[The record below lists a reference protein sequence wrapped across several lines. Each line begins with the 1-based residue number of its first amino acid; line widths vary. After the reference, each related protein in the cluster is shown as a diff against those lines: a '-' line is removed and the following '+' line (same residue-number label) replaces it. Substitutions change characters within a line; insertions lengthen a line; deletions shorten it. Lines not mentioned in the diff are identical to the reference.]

1 MQIKQEDTEIDIFV
15 ATKIGSFKHVK
26 YHTDASKNNKKC
38 IENLVDI
45 KSLQKDEG
53 ITCMEWG
60 NAEQTEILLGKK
72 NQQIQVYSSDGT
84 LHRTYTADHGAGH
97 VVGVGR
103 CRRLVSALSTGVVKI
118 WKKKEE
124 VLVNTGGKLDRMRV
138 CAEEQL
144 FATGGEEN
152 DLKIY
157 RIGEPEPIFSAKN
170 LAHDWLQLRRD
181 IWVSDLCWC
190 GQGGQLT
197 AVCSRHGYI
206 RLYDIRAQRRPV
218 CNIELEK
225 MAATCIA
232 PGRDERQVMVGFG
245 RGQLH
250 AVDFRASRLDKG
262 FKGAAGAV
270 TAVAVS
276 QAAVYSASLDRHLRV
291 HCYNTKQLLYK
302 QYLTSKLTGLLIQT
316 EGSTPLRSASEVKEE
331 PEDRDEMDQL
341 FEHMDT
347 IEEKPKK
354 KKVLLVPTP
363 SKKSKPSLEGSTVD
377 LNDNNQEDDD
387 QEVEEQEDAIKKLL
401 RSTEKQ
407 KRRME
412 KKKKEKKAKS
422 VFHNA

>member
-38 IENLVDI
+38 VENLVDI

-53 ITCMEWG
+53 VTCMEWG
-60 NAEQTEILLGKK
+60 NPEQTEILLGKK
-72 NQQIQVYSSDGT
+72 NQQIQVHSSDGT
-84 LHRTYTADHGAGH
+84 LLRTYTADHGTGH

-103 CRRLVSALSTGVVKI
+103 CRRLISALSTGVVKI

-124 VLVNTGGKLDRMRV
+124 VLIDTGGKLDRMRV
-138 CAEEQL
+138 CAEQQL

-190 GQGGQLT
+190 GQGGQLA

-206 RLYDIRAQRRPV
+206 RLYDARAQRRPV
-218 CNIELEK
+218 TNIDLDK

-232 PGRDERQVMVGFG
+232 PGQDERQVMVGFG

-250 AVDFRASRLDKG
+250 AVDFRAARLHSG
-262 FKGAAGAV
+262 FKGATGAV
-270 TAVAVS
+270 AAVA
-276 QAAVYSASLDRHLRV
+276 QAHRRVYSASLDRHLRV
-291 HCYNTKQLLYK
+291 HCYNTKRLLYK

-316 EGSTPLRSASEVKEE
+316 EGSTALRAAPEVKEE
-331 PEDRDEMDQL
+331 PECRDEMDQL
-341 FEHMDT
+341 FQHMDT
-347 IEEKPKK
+347 IQEKPKRK
-354 KKVLLVPTP
+354 KLPPVPAP
-363 SKKSKPSLEGSTVD
+363 SKKAKPSLEGSTID
-377 LNDNNQEDDD
+377 LDDEHNQGD
-387 QEVEEQEDAIKKLL
+387 QEDAIKKLL

>member
-26 YHTDASKNNKKC
+26 YHTDPTKNIKKC

-53 ITCMEWG
+53 VTCMEWG

-72 NQQIQVYSSDGT
+72 NQQIQVYSTDGT
-84 LHRTYTADHGAGH
+84 LHRTYTADHGSGH

-103 CRRLVSALSTGVVKI
+103 CRRLVSALSSGVVKI
-118 WKKKEE
+118 WNKKEE
-124 VLVNTGGKLDRMRV
+124 ILVDTGGKLDRMRV

-190 GQGGQLT
+190 GQGGQLA

-206 RLYDIRAQRRPV
+206 RLYDVRAQRRPV
-218 CNIELEK
+218 CNIETDK

-232 PGRDERQVMVGFG
+232 PGRDEREVMVGFG

-250 AVDFRASRLDKG
+250 AVELRAGRLG
-262 FKGAAGAV
+262 AGLRGAAGAV
-270 TAVAVS
+270 AAVAV
-276 QAAVYSASLDRHLRV
+276 AAGRVYSASLDRHLRV

-316 EGSTPLRSASEVKEE
+316 EGSTPLRSAPEVKEE
-331 PEDRDEMDQL
+331 PEVQDEMDQL
-341 FEHMDT
+341 FQHMDT
-347 IEEKPKK
+347 IEDKPKK
-354 KKVLLVPTP
+354 KKLPPVPTP
-363 SKKSKPSLEGSTVD
+363 SKKAKPSLEGSTID
-377 LNDNNQEDDD
+377 LNDDNLADD
-387 QEVEEQEDAIKKLL
+387 QEVEDQEDAIKKLL
-401 RSTEKQ
+401 KSTEKQ

-412 KKKKEKKAKS
+412 KKKKEKRAKS